1 MIRSESGRAPS
12 QSICLGLY
20 QFVSYLLYAGTHHPC
35 TSDSIR
41 ITGTRF
47 GAHFAPELL
56 FSDAKTLR
64 PALLWRAQPQH
75 LGHKTRTHELR
86 HAAALCLPQPLL
98 CGQDIARTSSAGA
111 RLPPPRAAMRG
122 RREAPGTAKCGARP
136 EFSGKGTCL
145 PGSAP
150 CAPQELQQAT
160 RAHGELEKSGT
171 DEHLAPPTCTAAA
184 AFFAGCPG

>member
-1 MIRSESGRAPS
+1 MPAHITRVQVIRFESPGRDLERTSHPS
-12 QSICLGLY
+12 SCFLMPKHSAQRFSGARSPSISAIRLVPMNCVTL
-20 QFVSYLLYAGTHHPC
+20 QPYACPNR
-35 TSDSIR
+35 S
-41 ITGTRF
+41 
-47 GAHFAPELL
+47 
-56 FSDAKTLR
+56 
-64 PALLWRAQPQH
+64 
-75 LGHKTRTHELR
+75 
-86 HAAALCLPQPLL
+86 